1 VGQDRFD
8 APAARRFG
16 LVFIERAAD
25 RAVVGR
31 GKLGHDREPSV
42 ARNQTILADDRVRSA
57 WEWNT
62 TSQRYQEV
70 RDWDWPTD

>member
-1 VGQDRFD
+1 MIANR
-8 APAARRFG
+8 
-16 LVFIERAAD
+16 
-25 RAVVGR
+25 
-31 GKLGHDREPSV
+31 SV
-42 ARNQTILADDRVRSA
+42 ARNQMILADDRVRSA